1 MNERDFI
8 REYVSRRAGGRPVR
22 WADARTTRGDFD
34 GREWTL
40 ELFDIPRSERRRLQ
54 DELWELREQVWAR
67 MGRALVLILHTPEST
82 ERHYS
87 WVREEETR
95 MVDTVRP
102 GRARL
107 PASSRDGQWRRDR
120 RVIPVRPASRRV
132 A

>member
-8 REYVSRRAGGRPVR
+8 REHVSRIAGGRPVR
-22 WADARTTRGDFD
+22 WADARTTLGDFD

-40 ELFDIPRSERRRLQ
+40 ELFDIPWSERRRLQ
-54 DELWELREQVWAR
+54 DELWALREEVWEG
-67 MGRALVLILHTPEST
+67 MGRALVLIMHTPEST
-82 ERHYS
+82 ERHYA
-87 WVREEETR
+87 WVRGEEAL

-107 PASSRDGQWRRDR
+107 PASSGDGRWRRDR
-120 RVIPVRPASRRV
+120 RIIPARPASKRV